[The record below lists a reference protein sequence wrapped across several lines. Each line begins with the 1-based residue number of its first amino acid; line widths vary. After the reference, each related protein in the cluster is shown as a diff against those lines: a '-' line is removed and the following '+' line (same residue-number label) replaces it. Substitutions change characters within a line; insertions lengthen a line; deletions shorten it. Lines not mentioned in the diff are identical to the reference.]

1 MFHVEQICPSI
12 PRYAYSDIRRENK
25 LFQTR
30 HMPSIKQIKMHGENH
45 IIPQR
50 FGGMHL
56 NRCRLVFNIPPTVAP
71 LRGRGPLGPSNQAF
85 EDVKYK
91 SFYTMA
97 VLQKRKLFVLPKK
110 FPGKNPTPGSISRK
124 GAPLLFASK

>member
-30 HMPSIKQIKMHGENH
+30 HMLSIKQIKMYGENH

-56 NRCRLVFNIPPTVAP
+56 NRCRLVLTFRRQWRPSEVAAR
-71 LRGRGPLGPSNQAF
+71 LVRQI
-85 EDVKYK
+85 
-91 SFYTMA
+91 
-97 VLQKRKLFVLPKK
+97 KLLKK
-110 FPGKNPTPGSISRK
+110 
-124 GAPLLFASK
+124 